1 MRIIRKI
8 TVLLIG
14 LLLTACEDVIDVDLD
29 TATPRL
35 VVDASID
42 WLKNTSGN
50 EQKIM
55 LSTTTAYYS
64 TEFPS
69 VSGADVTIN
78 NSKGSVFEFIETQ
91 GTGEYVCTNF
101 EPVIGEVYT
110 LNILLN
116 GVRYTAS
123 EELVAT
129 PPIEDTIEQNNTGG
143 FGADEIELTYY
154 YKDDG
159 TQENYYL
166 FGIKD
171 SHIVF
176 PQYSVEDDENNQ
188 GNLTPVYYSNKN
200 LETDDPVNFKLYG
213 ISKRYYEYFKKVLV
227 ASGNDD
233 GPFQSTPTAV
243 RGNIINETNSADY
256 TFGYFRLSEVDNK
269 DYNIQD
275 TDL

>member
-8 TVLLIG
+8 AVLLIG

-29 TATPRL
+29 TAPPRL

-69 VSGADVTIN
+69 VSGADITIN
-78 NSKGSVFEFIETQ
+78 NSKGSVFEFIEIP

-101 EPVIGEVYT
+101 EPVLGEVYT
-110 LNILLN
+110 LTILQN
-116 GVRYTAS
+116 GERYTAS

-129 PPIEDTIEQNNTGG
+129 SPIEDTIEQNNTGG

-154 YKDDG
+154 YRDDG
-159 TQENYYL
+159 TKVNYYL

-171 SHIVF
+171 SHIIF

-188 GNLTPVYYSNKN
+188 GNLTPVYYSNKD
-200 LETDDPVNFKLYG
+200 LETGDLVSFKLYG

-243 RGNIINETNSADY
+243 RGNIINESNSADY
-256 TFGYFRLSEVDNK
+256 TFGYFRLSEVDSK
-269 DYNIQD
+269 EYKIQD
-275 TDL
+275 TDI